1 MKRSPILL
9 AFSLF
14 AMTLAVAQQPPAS
27 AEPKSGSGLPQP
39 AANQTQPTGNPA
51 PAAQPPATSSQPTND
66 SAQPQQTGQPAST
79 SAQPQPSPQLAT
91 RPGETTAPPSQ
102 PAAGQS
108 GPGAGIK
115 AGTAAPE
122 ATPVP
127 QPKTEI
133 LDSSATSGGVE
144 ESGHDPILDPPPTP
158 TGSTTLVG
166 GIIQS
171 VDRIRNRMVVR
182 VFGGGHW
189 RVNFDERTHIFRNGA
204 ETTPLALKKG
214 ERVYV
219 DTMSDQANHDIFAR
233 NIRVGVTAPPAD
245 ADGQVE
251 TVDAAHGEIVL
262 RDRINSVPVH
272 FGIDKETR
280 ITHGLSPASL
290 SDLKPGSLVH
300 VKFAPESGNRGIAR
314 EVSIVAAPGSAF
326 TFAGKL
332 TYLDLRRGL
341 LAIQNE
347 SDTRNYEMKF
357 SPNSVDD
364 LQNLG
369 VGTRVTIVATFE
381 GTGYEAKSIN
391 VERTT
396 EASH

>member
-14 AMTLAVAQQPPAS
+14 AMTLAVAQQPPPS

-39 AANQTQPTGNPA
+39 AASQPQPAGNPA
-51 PAAQPPATSSQPTND
+51 PAAQPPTTASQPTSTSGQPQQSSQPAN
-66 SAQPQQTGQPAST
+66 T

-91 RPGETTAPPSQ
+91 RPGETTTTPSQ
-102 PAAGQS
+102 PAAGQT
-108 GPGAGIK
+108 GQGAIK
-115 AGTAAPE
+115 SETAAPE
-122 ATPVP
+122 PTPFP

-133 LDSSATSGGVE
+133 LDSSATSGAVE
-144 ESGHDPILDPPPTP
+144 ESGHDPILDPPPPP

-171 VDRIRNRMVVR
+171 VDRIRNHMVVR

-189 RVNFDERTHIFRNGA
+189 HVNFDERTHIFRNGA

-219 DTMSDQANHDIFAR
+219 DTMADQTKHDIFAR

-280 ITHGLSPASL
+280 ITRGLSPATL
-290 SDLKPGSLVH
+290 TDLKPGSLVH

-314 EVSIVAAPGSAF
+314 EVLIVAAPGSAF

-347 SDTRNYEMKF
+347 SDGKSYDIKF
-357 SPNSVDD
+357 SRQAVDD
-364 LQNLG
+364 LPNLG
-369 VGTRVTIVATFE
+369 VGARVTIVAIFE
-381 GTGYEAKSIN
+381 GAGYDAKTVN
-391 VERTT
+391 VERT
-396 EASH
+396 ADANH

>member
-14 AMTLAVAQQPPAS
+14 AMTLAIAQQPPAS

-39 AANQTQPTGNPA
+39 AANPPQQSGNPA
-51 PAAQPPATSSQPTND
+51 PVAQPPAT
-66 SAQPQQTGQPAST
+66 TGQPANT
-79 SAQPQPSPQLAT
+79 SAEPQPSPQLAT
-91 RPGETTAPPSQ
+91 RPGESTAAPSQ
-102 PAAGQS
+102 PATGQS
-108 GPGAGIK
+108 GPGTAIKTENAG
-115 AGTAAPE
+115 PE
-122 ATPVP
+122 PTPAP

-144 ESGHDPILDPPPTP
+144 ESGHDPILDPPPP
-158 TGSTTLVG
+158 PSGSTTLVG

-171 VDRIRNRMVVR
+171 VDRIRNRMMVR

-219 DTMSDQANHDIFAR
+219 DTMDDPTNHDIFAR
-233 NIRVGVTAPPAD
+233 NIRVGITAPPAD

-280 ITHGLSPASL
+280 ITRGLSPGTL
-290 SDLKPGSLVH
+290 QDLKPGSLVH

-347 SDTRNYEMKF
+347 SDGKSYDIKF

-364 LQNLG
+364 LPNLG
-369 VGTRVTIVATFE
+369 VGARATIVATFE
-381 GTGYEAKSIN
+381 GTGYDAKTIN
-391 VERTT
+391 VERTA
-396 EASH
+396 EANH

>member
-9 AFSLF
+9 ALSLLF
-14 AMTLAVAQQPPAS
+14 TVSVAVAQQQPAS

-39 AANQTQPTGNPA
+39 AANQPPQTGNPA
-51 PAAQPPATSSQPTND
+51 PAAQPPAATSQPANA
-66 SAQPQQTGQPAST
+66 SGQPQQSGQPASAP
-79 SAQPQPSPQLAT
+79 AQPQPSPQLAT
-91 RPGETTAPPSQ
+91 RPGETPTQ
-102 PAAGQS
+102 PATGQGGS
-108 GPGAGIK
+108 IK
-115 AGTAAPE
+115 TETAAPE
-122 ATPVP
+122 PTPVP

-133 LDSSATSGGVE
+133 LDSSATSGAVE
-144 ESGHDPILDPPPTP
+144 ESGHDPILDPPPPP

-219 DTMSDQANHDIFAR
+219 DTMADQARHDIFAR
-233 NIRVGVTAPPAD
+233 NIRLGITAPPAD

-272 FGIDKETR
+272 FGVDKETR
-280 ITHGLSPASL
+280 ITRGLSPGTL
-290 SDLKPGSLVH
+290 QDLKPGSLVH

-347 SDTRNYEMKF
+347 SDDRNYDIKF
-357 SPNSVDD
+357 SPKAVDD
-364 LQNLG
+364 LPNLG
-369 VGTRVTIVATFE
+369 VGARVTIVATFE
-381 GTGYEAKSIN
+381 GTGYDAKTIN
-391 VERTT
+391 VEHTA
-396 EASH
+396 EANH

>member
-14 AMTLAVAQQPPAS
+14 FAVSLAVAQQPPAS

-39 AANQTQPTGNPA
+39 ATNPA
-51 PAAQPPATSSQPTND
+51 PAAQPP
-66 SAQPQQTGQPAST
+66 SATGQPADAS
-79 SAQPQPSPQLAT
+79 
-91 RPGETTAPPSQ
+91 GQ
-102 PAAGQS
+102 PAAQTGQ
-108 GPGAGIK
+108 
-115 AGTAAPE
+115 GTATKPE
-122 ATPVP
+122 AAKPEPTLQTPPPP
-127 QPKTEI
+127 QQPRTEI

-144 ESGHDPILDPPPTP
+144 ETGHDPILDPPPPP

-171 VDRIRNRMVVR
+171 VDRIRNRMLVR

-219 DTMSDQANHDIFAR
+219 DTMLDQSNHDIFAR
-233 NIRVGVTAPPAD
+233 NIRLGVTAPPAD
-245 ADGQVE
+245 ADGQVQS
-251 TVDAAHGEIVL
+251 VDMAHGEIVL

-272 FGIDKETR
+272 FGLNQETR
-280 ITHGLSPASL
+280 ITRGLSPATL
-290 SDLKPGSLVH
+290 RDVKPGSLVH
-300 VKFAPESGNRGIAR
+300 VKFAPESSNRGIAR
-314 EVSIVAAPGSAF
+314 EISIIAAPGSAF

-347 SDTRNYEMKF
+347 SDGKSYDIKF
-357 SPNSVDD
+357 SPKAVDD
-364 LQNLG
+364 LPSLG
-369 VGTRVTIVATFE
+369 VGARVTIVATFE
-381 GTGYEAKSIN
+381 GAGYDAKTVT
-391 VERTT
+391 VERTA
-396 EASH
+396 EAAH

>member
-14 AMTLAVAQQPPAS
+14 AMTLTVAQQPPAS

-39 AANQTQPTGNPA
+39 AANQPQSTGNPA
-51 PAAQPPATSSQPTND
+51 PAAQPPATTSQPT
-66 SAQPQQTGQPAST
+66 STSGQSPQTSQPAT
-79 SAQPQPSPQLAT
+79 SAQPQPSPQLST

-102 PAAGQS
+102 PASGQS
-108 GPGAGIK
+108 GQGAGIK
-115 AGTAAPE
+115 EGTAAPE

-133 LDSSATSGGVE
+133 LDSSATSGAVE
-144 ESGHDPILDPPPTP
+144 ESGHDPILDPPPPP

-171 VDRIRNRMVVR
+171 VDRIRNRMMVR

-189 RVNFDERTHIFRNGA
+189 RVHFDERTHIFRNGA

-219 DTMSDQANHDIFAR
+219 DTMSDQAKHDIFAR

-251 TVDAAHGEIVL
+251 SVDAAHGEIVL

-290 SDLKPGSLVH
+290 TDLKPGSLVH

-347 SDTRNYEMKF
+347 SDGKSYDIKF

-364 LQNLG
+364 LPSLG
-369 VGTRVTIVATFE
+369 VGAHVTIVATFE
-381 GTGYEAKSIN
+381 GTGYDAKQVN
-391 VERTT
+391 VERTA
-396 EASH
+396 EANH

>member
-9 AFSLF
+9 AFCLF
-14 AMTLAVAQQPPAS
+14 AMTLAVAQQQPAS

-39 AANQTQPTGNPA
+39 AANQPQPTGN
-51 PAAQPPATSSQPTND
+51 AATTSQPT
-66 SAQPQQTGQPAST
+66 STSGQPQQTSQPANT
-79 SAQPQPSPQLAT
+79 SAQPQPSPQLST
-91 RPGETTAPPSQ
+91 RPGESTAPPSQ
-102 PAAGQS
+102 PAS
-108 GPGAGIK
+108 GIK

-133 LDSSATSGGVE
+133 LDSSATSGAVE
-144 ESGHDPILDPPPTP
+144 ESGHDPILDPPPPP

-171 VDRIRNRMVVR
+171 VDRIRNRMMVR

-251 TVDAAHGEIVL
+251 SVDAAHGEIVL

-347 SDTRNYEMKF
+347 SDGKSYDIKF

-364 LQNLG
+364 LPSLG
-369 VGTRVTIVATFE
+369 VGARVTIVATFE
-381 GTGYEAKSIN
+381 GTGYDAKTIN
-391 VERTT
+391 VERTA
-396 EASH
+396 EANH